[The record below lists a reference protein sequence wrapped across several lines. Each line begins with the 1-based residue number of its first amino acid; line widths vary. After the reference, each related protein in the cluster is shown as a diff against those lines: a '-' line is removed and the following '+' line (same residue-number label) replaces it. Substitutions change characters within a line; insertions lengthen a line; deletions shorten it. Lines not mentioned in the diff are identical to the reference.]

1 MKRTGM
7 AFFIWALMGAAAL
20 AQAGTPQPGPDQ
32 KKLDIFAGSWT
43 LDGELKPGPM
53 GAGGKISETQ
63 KCEWMDGGFFVVC
76 HADFKSSM
84 GNVSGLSVM
93 GFSSE
98 EKTYT
103 YREFNSLGEFTE
115 STGKVDGDSWTWTG
129 EDKMGGM
136 SMKGRFT
143 MKFASTNS
151 YNFTYEMS
159 EDGAK
164 WTTVMDGKATKG
176 K

>member
-84 GNVSGLSVM
+84 GNVSGP
-93 GFSSE
+93 
-98 EKTYT
+98 
-103 YREFNSLGEFTE
+103 R
-115 STGKVDGDSWTWTG
+115 
-129 EDKMGGM
+129 
-136 SMKGRFT
+136 
-143 MKFASTNS
+143 
-151 YNFTYEMS
+151 
-159 EDGAK
+159 
-164 WTTVMDGKATKG
+164 
-176 K
+176 